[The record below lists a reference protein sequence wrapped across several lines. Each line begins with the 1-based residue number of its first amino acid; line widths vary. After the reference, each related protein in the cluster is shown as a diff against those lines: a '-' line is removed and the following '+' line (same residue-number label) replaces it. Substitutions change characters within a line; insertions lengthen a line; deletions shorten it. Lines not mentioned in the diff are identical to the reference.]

1 VDEERRISDRTALIE
16 AGIAVALLGALAV
29 ACVLILRPFV
39 TSILLAAVLVHAT
52 WFGQA
57 FLAPRIGRAWGAAAM
72 VAAASLVLVLPLA
85 LVVPGL
91 AGNLA
96 AAGDVARRL
105 AAALPAD
112 PPGWLSGLPLIGGVV
127 DGIWA
132 EIAPALAE
140 GGEALRGLIEPHAA
154 ALGRM
159 ALAFAV
165 AVAEGLLELLFALL
179 VAFFL
184 YRDGEA
190 LVARLRALAD
200 RVGSE
205 RALELLAL
213 TGDTVRG
220 VVWGLIGTGLL
231 QGMLAWIGFVIA
243 GVPGAAVLG
252 FMTVL
257 LSIVQVG
264 APILGRARRS
274 GCSLRGR
281 RAGASSCWSGAGS
294 R

>member
-1 VDEERRISDRTALIE
+1 MGEERRFRDRTALIE

-57 FLAPRIGRAWGAAAM
+57 FFAPRIGRAWGAAAM
-72 VAAASLVLVLPLA
+72 VFAAALVLVQPLA

-96 AAGDVARRL
+96 AAGEVARRL

-127 DGIWA
+127 DGLWA
-132 EIAPALAE
+132 EIAPALAG

-165 AVAEGLLELLFALL
+165 GVAEGLLELLFALL

-184 YRDGEA
+184 YREA
-190 LVARLRALAD
+190 RRWSCGCARWPSALAA
-200 RVGSE
+200 S
-205 RALELLAL
+205 
-213 TGDTVRG
+213 VR
-220 VVWGLIGTGLL
+220 
-231 QGMLAWIGFVIA
+231 
-243 GVPGAAVLG
+243 
-252 FMTVL
+252 
-257 LSIVQVG
+257 
-264 APILGRARRS
+264 
-274 GCSLRGR
+274 
-281 RAGASSCWSGAGS
+281 SSSW